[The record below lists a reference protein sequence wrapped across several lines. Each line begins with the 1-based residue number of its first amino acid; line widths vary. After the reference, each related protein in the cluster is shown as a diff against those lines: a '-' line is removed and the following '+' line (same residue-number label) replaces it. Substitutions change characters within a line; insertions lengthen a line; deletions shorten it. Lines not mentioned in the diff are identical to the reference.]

1 MSKIAEVPS
10 FLTKRPAKH
19 NNNKNET
26 VLHDHAASRL
36 VKSKDIWP
44 KMAFESVIAYF
55 FFFFYKFHRAFS
67 EFWPDIL
74 SYYTFKGH
82 DTKIES

>member
-36 VKSKDIWP
+36 VKNP
-44 KMAFESVIAYF
+44 Q
-55 FFFFYKFHRAFS
+55 S
-67 EFWPDIL
+67 E
-74 SYYTFKGH
+74 
-82 DTKIES
+82 IEIVT